1 MSCACCFF
9 TAPCNWYRVIFGELQ
24 IGVLKDS
31 AAFRDAVNLAANITS
46 EPHNYHIFSLIDVEQ
61 SRDLPTRHEI
71 ATSQRVRLAPS
82 FVIFDGIPQY
92 SLVYSQNN
100 EIMFH
105 VPAPAPAPPGF
116 DHKHAQRIRK
126 QAVGFIMQVGV
137 NGTSACFFFLL

>member
-1 MSCACCFF
+1 
-9 TAPCNWYRVIFGELQ
+9 LQ

-82 FVIFDGIPQY
+82 FVFFDGIPQY
-92 SLVYSQNN
+92 SLVYSQSN
-100 EIMFH
+100 EVMFQH
-105 VPAPAPAPPGF
+105 QHLV
-116 DHKHAQRIRK
+116 DLI
-126 QAVGFIMQVGV
+126 
-137 NGTSACFFFLL
+137 TSMLSVYENKPSVLSCK